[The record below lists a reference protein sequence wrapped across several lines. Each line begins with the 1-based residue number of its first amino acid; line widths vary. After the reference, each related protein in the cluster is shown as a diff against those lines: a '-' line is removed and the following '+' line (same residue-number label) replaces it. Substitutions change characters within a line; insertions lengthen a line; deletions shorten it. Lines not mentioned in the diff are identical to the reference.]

1 MQPDFKEIATT
12 VANDPASYKLCAV
25 CGAVVDR
32 DAATCP
38 DCTAYRFD
46 TDPEHVLNRA
56 LDLGSKP
63 RSSVTHLDT
72 VE

>member
-1 MQPDFKEIATT
+1 MKPDFKEIATT
-12 VANDPASYKLCAV
+12 ITNDPASYKVCTV

-32 DAATCP
+32 DAEICP
-38 DCTAYRFD
+38 DCSAYRFD
-46 TDPEHVLNRA
+46 SDPEHVLNRA

-63 RSSVTHLDT
+63 RSSVTHLGT

>member
-1 MQPDFKEIATT
+1 MKPDFKEIATT
-12 VANDPASYKLCAV
+12 VANDPASYKICTV

-32 DAATCP
+32 DAEICP
-38 DCTAYRFD
+38 DCSAYRFD
-46 TDPEHVLNRA
+46 TDPDHVLNRA